1 MPLLGMSVMPMVEN
15 MSINESAST
24 HSMPGLPI
32 RTITAYTGSATGNDA
47 VYTEAVR
54 RLAVVLAQRGIGV
67 VYGGGKVGLMGIL
80 ADSAL
85 HVGGTVHGVM
95 PQSLV
100 EGEIAHAGLTTLD
113 VVGDMHQRKN
123 RMAELGDA
131 FVALPGGAG
140 TLEELFETWTWQ
152 HLGLHSKPVALYNV
166 NGFWDPLLDLLDHM
180 VEEGF
185 LRENLRHSLI
195 VESEPELLL
204 EALSTW
210 QPLEPKWA
218 S

>member
-1 MPLLGMSVMPMVEN
+1 MVEG
-15 MSINESAST
+15 MTPEDPFPHVPAPSRPVRAV
-24 HSMPGLPI
+24 
-32 RTITAYTGSATGNDA
+32 TAYTGSALGNDA

-54 RLAVVLAQRGIGV
+54 RLAVKFAQQGIEV
-67 VYGGGKVGLMGIL
+67 VYGGGKVGLMGVL

-85 HVGGTVHGVM
+85 LAGGSVHGIM

-100 EGEIAHAGLTTLD
+100 GSEIAHPDLTTLD

-166 NGFWDPLLDLLDHM
+166 NNFWGPLLGLVDHM
-180 VEEGF
+180 VDEGF
-185 LRENLRHSLI
+185 LRESLRHSLI
-195 VESEPELLL
+195 VESEPEPLL
-204 EALSTW
+204 ESLSAW
-210 QPLEPKWA
+210 QPLKPKW
-218 S
+218 SD

>member
-1 MPLLGMSVMPMVEN
+1 
-15 MSINESAST
+15 MSIDESAST
-24 HSMPGLPI
+24 HPMPALPI

-54 RLAVVLAQRGIGV
+54 RLAVAFAQRGIGV

-85 HVGGTVHGVM
+85 HSGGTVHGVM

-100 EGEIAHAGLTTLD
+100 EGEIAHPGLTTLD

-166 NGFWDPLLDLLDHM
+166 NGFWNPLIELLDHM

-210 QPLEPKWA
+210 QPLKPKWA